1 MFFLKKS
8 IVISQ
13 IIATFA
19 FQIDEKLSKESGDIG
34 FIKKYNAKRVGLKYK
49 ILFINTQIVH
59 NKLGTEKLL

>member
-1 MFFLKKS
+1 VFFFKKS

-19 FQIDEKLSKESGDIG
+19 FQTDEKLSKESGNIG
-34 FIKKYNAKRVGLKYK
+34 FIKNNNTKRIGLKYK
-49 ILFINTQIVH
+49 ILFVNTQIVH